1 MRAAVRAPGGED
13 HVRSWIRQGDRVDG
27 FPTVHILSDGAG
39 NTAMAVA
46 KAAAAAF
53 GIINPTLELLADVSN
68 ASDVREELQEHL
80 DYHRMRYGMEPF
92 VLFYTTSSRE
102 MAFEVRDFAAAN
114 DQVYAVDV
122 LEQAVKTLIDVTGTK
137 PTAKSGTLRAL
148 NDQYFKRIE
157 AIEFTIAHDD
167 GCRPEDLPQAD
178 IVLIGVS
185 RTSKTPLSIYLS
197 QQGYKVANVP
207 LDPLTEPPRQI
218 YEVEPSRL
226 FGLMTVPEVLV
237 DIRRRRLGDAQGVA
251 SSYADYEQV
260 CRDLEKS
267 RTLMRRLGCIVV
279 RTDNRAIEETAQE
292 ILRYYTTMHPSESFS
307 ARREGA

>member
-1 MRAAVRAPGGED
+1 M
-13 HVRSWIRQGDRVDG
+13 RSWIRQGDRVDG

-53 GIINPTLELLADVSN
+53 GIINPTLELLADVSS
-68 ASDVREELQEHL
+68 AADVREELQEHL

-122 LEQAVKTLIDVTGTK
+122 LEQAVRTLVDVTGTK

-167 GCRPEDLPQAD
+167 GCRPEDLTQAD

-197 QQGYKVANVP
+197 QQGYKV
-207 LDPLTEPPRQI
+207 QI

-292 ILRYYTTMHPSESFS
+292 ILRYYTNMHPSESFS
-307 ARREGA
+307 ARRGGA

>member
-1 MRAAVRAPGGED
+1 MRR
-13 HVRSWIRQGDRVDG
+13 WIRQGDRVEG
-27 FPTVHILSDGAG
+27 FPTIHILSDGAG
-39 NTAMAVA
+39 STAVTVA

-53 GIINPTLELLADVSN
+53 GITNPTIELL
-68 ASDVREELQEHL
+68 SDVTDPDDVRCELQEHL
-80 DYHRMRYGMEPF
+80 DYHRSRYELEPF
-92 VLFYTTSSRE
+92 VLFYTTSSRLV
-102 MAFEVRDFAAAN
+102 AFEARDFAARN
-114 DQVYAVDV
+114 PQVWAVDV
-122 LEQAVKTLIDVTGTK
+122 LETAVKTLIDVTGTK
-137 PTAKSGTLRAL
+137 PTAKAGTLRAL
-148 NDQYFKRIE
+148 NDKYFERIE

-167 GCRPEDLPQAD
+167 GCRPEELTAAD

-207 LDPLTEPPRQI
+207 LDPLSTPPKQI
-218 YEVEPSRL
+218 YEVDPSRL

-237 DIRRRRLGDAQGVA
+237 DIRKRRLGNASEVA

-260 CRDLEKS
+260 CRDLEQA

-292 ILRYYTTMHPSESFS
+292 ILRYYTNAHPSENFS
-307 ARREGA
+307 ARRRVLDQAHTGF